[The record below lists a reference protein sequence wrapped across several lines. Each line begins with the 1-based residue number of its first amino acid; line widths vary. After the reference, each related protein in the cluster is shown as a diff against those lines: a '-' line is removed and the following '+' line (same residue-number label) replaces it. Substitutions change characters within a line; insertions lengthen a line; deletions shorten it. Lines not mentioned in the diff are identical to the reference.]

1 LEDSTSRPPAEHDSL
16 PQRSSQ
22 EKIMEPF
29 RHHIFVCTQ
38 EKPEGVPCCPA
49 SGSMSVLSALHRE
62 LGMQGLSGD
71 VQVSSCGCLGLCDE
85 GPIMITY
92 PEGVWYRK
100 LKPEDVPEIV
110 SSHLRNGKVVSRL
123 QWNDAPA
130 MKAMATEHTRQ
141 YLAMVKAKDEAG
153 TLPDNLFEMTRSF
166 MPSRALLTALELDL
180 FTAVAAGSSAEQ
192 VAQKIHADPRAT
204 EMLLNVLASL
214 KLLDKRDQTFSN
226 TAASS
231 RFFAAGSRDNAQ
243 PGLLH
248 IAHIWHNWSN
258 LTECVRAGTS
268 VPTAR
273 REDDWTRAFIV
284 AMDYNAKDRAGAIV
298 KAVGTEGVKRVLD
311 LGGGSAAY
319 SIAFARAV
327 PGLTSDILDIAE
339 VVPLTQKYIQQAGLA
354 DRITTRAGDMLRS
367 PLGENYDLI
376 LVLAICHMFS
386 PEENRDLFKR
396 AHRAL
401 APRGRLVVQDFILE
415 PSKTAPRAAA
425 LFSLNMLVGTRAG
438 SSYSEPEYAAW
449 LQEAGFHD
457 IKRVRMP
464 GPAGLMIGV
473 RE

>member
-1 LEDSTSRPPAEHDSL
+1 
-16 PQRSSQ
+16 
-22 EKIMEPF
+22 MEPF

-38 EKPEGVPCCPA
+38 EKPEGVPCCPT
-49 SGSMSVLSALHRE
+49 SGSMSVLGALHRE
-62 LGMQGLSGD
+62 LGAQELSGD

-85 GPIMITY
+85 GPIMVAY

-110 SSHLRNGKVVSRL
+110 SSHLRDGKVVSRL

-130 MKAMATEHTRQ
+130 MKAMAAEHTRQ
-141 YLAMVKAKDEAG
+141 YLAMVKAKDGAG
-153 TLPDNLFEMTRSF
+153 LLPDNLFELTRAF
-166 MPSRALLTALELDL
+166 MPSRALLTALELDI
-180 FTAVAAGSSAEQ
+180 FTSVGSGSSAEQ
-192 VAQKIHADPRAT
+192 VARKVHADPRAT

-214 KLLDKRDQTFSN
+214 KLLDKRDEAFSN
-226 TAASS
+226 TATSS

-248 IAHIWHNWSN
+248 FAHIWHHWST
-258 LTECVRAGTS
+258 LTECIRAGTS

-273 REDDWTRAFIV
+273 GEDDWTRDFIA
-284 AMDYNAKDRAGAIV
+284 AMDQNAKGQAGALV

-327 PGLTSDILDIAE
+327 PTLTSDILDVAD

-354 DRITTRAGDMLRS
+354 DRITPRPGDMLRG

-376 LVLAICHMFS
+376 LILAICHMFS

-396 AHRAL
+396 AYRAL

-415 PSKTAPRAAA
+415 SGKTAPRAAA
-425 LFSLNMLVGTRAG
+425 LFSLNMLIGTRAG
-438 SSYSEPEYAAW
+438 SSYSEPEYDAW
-449 LQEAGFHD
+449 LQEAGFQD

-464 GPAGLMIGV
+464 GPAGLMIGT
-473 RE
+473 RS